1 MNVKHF
7 RMVKHCQTVCYGG
20 PEYPCYKIA
29 YFQDL
34 SRRIGFEEASQACE
48 MDGGGLVSIRSATE
62 QRLIEN
68 LLQDLTKSGSGL
80 SDGDFWIG
88 LRRSNEGQSPNTFG
102 GCPDLYRWTDGSA
115 AKFRNWYADEPSC
128 GSEACVVMYHQ
139 LTAQPGLGGP
149 YLYQWNDD
157 RCNMKHNFVCKY
169 ASENLMTNESEEHVT
184 SDYVS
189 ENVSTG
195 PGVKVQAPSN
205 SADDQHHMVVT
216 ESSAKTDRRAAQT
229 SRLSGY
235 PQLQRRRTLLMFS
248 KLQPGPNP
256 MDKESGNNI
265 NNTHTKPTIRQAD
278 YRLLRECKRRQD
290 RSERG
295 QGPLSQIINRNEKTN
310 LPSSCQ
316 FFFSLLCSG
325 WILEKVRGDAVFE
338 GSVNGNDGCC

>member
-1 MNVKHF
+1 MPRRQELST
-7 RMVKHCQTVCYGG
+7 RMLVLILSGVLGGGSGTRVLSGQTVCYGG

-48 MDGGGLVSIRSATE
+48 MDGGALVSIRSATE
-62 QRLIEN
+62 QRLIES

-88 LRRSNEGQSPNTFG
+88 LRRSNEGQSHNAFS

-189 ENVSTG
+189 ENVSMG
-195 PGVKVQAPSN
+195 PEVKVHVPSN

-216 ESSAKTDRRAAQT
+216 ESS
-229 SRLSGY
+229 GI
-235 PQLQRRRTLLMFS
+235 M
-248 KLQPGPNP
+248 PNVVYV
-256 MDKESGNNI
+256 I
-265 NNTHTKPTIRQAD
+265 IPTIP
-278 YRLLRECKRRQD
+278 LLLLLVVALATCCIQMLSRSKD
-290 RSERG
+290 RSKSS
-295 QGPLSQIINRNEKTN
+295 PNESTLWISTAPKKEN
-310 LPSSCQ
+310 LAD
-316 FFFSLLCSG
+316 
-325 WILEKVRGDAVFE
+325 V
-338 GSVNGNDGCC
+338 

>member
-1 MNVKHF
+1 MPRRRALST
-7 RMVKHCQTVCYGG
+7 RMLVLILCGVLGGGSGTRVLSGQTVCYGG

-184 SDYVS
+184 SDYGIMP
-189 ENVSTG
+189 NV
-195 PGVKVQAPSN
+195 VYV
-205 SADDQHHMVVT
+205 
-216 ESSAKTDRRAAQT
+216 
-229 SRLSGY
+229 
-235 PQLQRRRTLLMFS
+235 
-248 KLQPGPNP
+248 
-256 MDKESGNNI
+256 I
-265 NNTHTKPTIRQAD
+265 IPTIP
-278 YRLLRECKRRQD
+278 LLLLLLVALATCCIQMLSRSKD
-290 RSERG
+290 RSKSS
-295 QGPLSQIINRNEKTN
+295 PNESTLWISAAPKKEN
-310 LPSSCQ
+310 LAD
-316 FFFSLLCSG
+316 
-325 WILEKVRGDAVFE
+325 V
-338 GSVNGNDGCC
+338 

>member
-1 MNVKHF
+1 MPRRRALST
-7 RMVKHCQTVCYGG
+7 RMLVLILCGVLGGGSGTRVLSGQTVCYGG

-216 ESSAKTDRRAAQT
+216 ESS
-229 SRLSGY
+229 GI
-235 PQLQRRRTLLMFS
+235 M
-248 KLQPGPNP
+248 PNVVYV
-256 MDKESGNNI
+256 I
-265 NNTHTKPTIRQAD
+265 IPTIP
-278 YRLLRECKRRQD
+278 LLLLLLVALATCCIQMLSRSKD
-290 RSERG
+290 RSKSS
-295 QGPLSQIINRNEKTN
+295 PNESTLWISAAPKKEN
-310 LPSSCQ
+310 LAD
-316 FFFSLLCSG
+316 
-325 WILEKVRGDAVFE
+325 V
-338 GSVNGNDGCC
+338 